1 MPASAMKGHEG
12 QIFEGSKS
20 VAVGRGE
27 EGDDGFRSRLEW
39 TVLRMPLWMAKA
51 LEPLMCMVT
60 AQKIDWVVFPIS
72 SLAFHHKVEPNIFS
86 ECLGMPIKIAW
97 VGGEYRW
104 TEVKDA
110 NIVESRDVTSLR
122 GTRREPVDDSDKK
135 A

>member
-1 MPASAMKGHEG
+1 MKGRSLKAAKVSQLAAAKKETMV
-12 QIFEGSKS
+12 SAPDWS
-20 VAVGRGE
+20 GR
-27 EGDDGFRSRLEW
+27 
-39 TVLRMPLWMAKA
+39 VLRMPLWMAKA

-72 SLAFHHKVEPNIFS
+72 SLAFHHKVEPKIFS

-110 NIVESRDVTSLR
+110 NIVEPRDVT
-122 GTRREPVDDSDKK
+122 DSDGK